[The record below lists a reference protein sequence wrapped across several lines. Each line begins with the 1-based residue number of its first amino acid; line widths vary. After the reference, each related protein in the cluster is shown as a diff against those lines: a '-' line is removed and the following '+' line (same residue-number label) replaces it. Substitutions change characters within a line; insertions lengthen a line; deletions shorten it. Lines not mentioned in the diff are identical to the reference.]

1 MMLKRSRPHLLM
13 FSLAIFSV
21 LAMVLSACGAQGSV
35 APVSHQPVKGG
46 TWIDE
51 VPAAPGSLLPQGSDT
66 TYSVLIGQAIYT
78 PLFYGDALG
87 QVHPGLATEI
97 PTGANGG
104 ASADL
109 KTWTFKLR
117 SGLEW
122 SDGQPL
128 NADDLMFSYKAYL
141 DPTFG
146 AKFTTGFGDITSM
159 TESADKLS
167 LTMKISKPEA
177 NFVSNFIDANPGAP
191 LPAHIFSGMKPSA
204 ILKTPDS
211 QLPRVS
217 NGPFMID
224 QANSIAQQV
233 YTVVL
238 NPYYYQPDR

>member
-1 MMLKRSRPHLLM
+1 MFRRPKLSLLTL
-13 FSLAIFSV
+13 SLACFSV
-21 LAMVLSACGAQGSV
+21 LALILSACGAQGTV
-35 APVSHQPVKGG
+35 APTSNQPVKGG
-46 TWIDE
+46 TWIDD

-66 TYSVLIGQAIYT
+66 TYSVLIDQAIYT

-87 QVHPGLATEI
+87 QVHPGLTTEI
-97 PTGANGG
+97 PTVANGG

-128 NADDLMFSYKAYL
+128 NADDLMYSLKVYQ

-167 LTMKISKPEA
+167 ITMKLSKAEA
-177 NFVSNFIDANPGAP
+177 NFVSNFVDANPGAP
-191 LPAHIFSGMKPSA
+191 LPAHIFSSMKPA
-204 ILKTPDS
+204 DILKSADS
-211 QLPRVS
+211 QLPHVT
-217 NGPFMID
+217 NGPVH
-224 QANSIAQQV
+224 A
-233 YTVVL
+233 
-238 NPYYYQPDR
+238 